1 MSMSYSTITLT
12 KKIERGEGGETCSGR
27 SGGVGMKDLPV
38 EKEKDCVGLRRIT
51 QVNQIPTDL

>member
-12 KKIERGEGGETCSGR
+12 KKIERGETCSGR
-27 SGGVGMKDLPV
+27 SGRVGMKDLPV
-38 EKEKDCVGLRRIT
+38 EKEKDCVGLGRIT